1 MMSLEVLIICDYM
14 FRIVSTFRITAWL
27 NKIDFYVL
35 GILVVPAPTGQEPSD
50 SLTSLIHENSLKE
63 ITKSP

>member
-1 MMSLEVLIICDYM
+1 MC
-14 FRIVSTFRITAWL
+14 RIVSTFRITAWL

-35 GILVVPAPTGQEPSD
+35 GILVVPVPTGQESSD

>member
-14 FRIVSTFRITAWL
+14 CRIVSTFRITAWL

-35 GILVVPAPTGQEPSD
+35 GILVVPAPTGQESSD

>member
-1 MMSLEVLIICDYM
+1 MC
-14 FRIVSTFRITAWL
+14 RIVSTFRITAWL

-35 GILVVPAPTGQEPSD
+35 GILVVPAPTGQESSD